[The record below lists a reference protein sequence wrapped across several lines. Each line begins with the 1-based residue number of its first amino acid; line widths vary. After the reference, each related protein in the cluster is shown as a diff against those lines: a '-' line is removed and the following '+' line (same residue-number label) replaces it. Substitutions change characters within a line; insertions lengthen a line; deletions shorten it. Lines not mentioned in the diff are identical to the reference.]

1 MQIQLKQNEIEQAL
15 KQYITKQGISLANQN
30 VGISFT
36 AGRKNGGLLA
46 DITIDDLGEIPG
58 LSGDAPSEVKPALT
72 LVIPTPAPEPAP
84 WVEADPVPEPAV
96 EVAAEAAA
104 PKTAT
109 ASLFS

>member
-1 MQIQLKQNEIEQAL
+1 ME
-15 KQYITKQGISLANQN
+15 
-30 VGISFT
+30 ISFT

-46 DITIDDLGEIPG
+46 DISIDDLVEIPSLG
-58 LSGDAPSEVKPALT
+58 EDTVEAKPALT

-104 PKTAT
+104 PKPAT